1 MSLKV
6 VHLFFICTAI
16 LLSLGFGV
24 WSFRQYLA
32 VSQGMY
38 LFLGILST
46 VVGLVLIYYGMRFW
60 QKMKHLSNL

>member
-60 QKMKHLSNL
+60 QKMKHLSN